1 MRIFTVTILLLCL
14 SFLNLSAQ
22 NAIKG
27 IVINSDSKKP
37 LQGVLIS
44 VKKTNFNSLTNF
56 NGGFTL
62 NNLPKK
68 ELVITISLK
77 GFKTQNIP
85 IQITEGLLDLGNI
98 SIDEDTSNDIDLS
111 IITLTDDELND
122 DSSIADNITGLLQ
135 SSKDT
140 YLLAAAYEWSASFYS
155 IKGLG
160 SENAKVL
167 INGIEMNKHYN
178 GRPQWSNWGGLNSV
192 LRNQDFSSGLSP
204 SAYSFGG
211 ILGVTNIN
219 TRASYYKKSI
229 SISYASSNR
238 SYSHRLMAK
247 YSSGLLKN
255 GWAFTVSASKRH
267 ANEGFTEGTSY
278 NAYSIFASLEK
289 QINKKHSL
297 NFTAIQAKNSRGKSA
312 ANTQEVFDLKGTAYN
327 PYWGYQNGKI
337 RNARIKRVNEPIFM
351 LNHYW
356 KLSSKI
362 SLNTGIAYQFG
373 ETGNSRI
380 DFNGGNDPSPTY
392 YRKLPNYF
400 LNNSYGPDH
409 ANAYKS
415 FVNFKNDGQLN
426 WLDLYIGNENTNNN
440 ALFALYEDR
449 NDDKLLTVTTNLN
462 AELTNNI
469 TLSGNL
475 EYKKLN
481 SENFANV
488 LDLFGA
494 SGYLDI
500 NKFGDIGN
508 DNLQNDL
515 RTPNRV
521 VKKGDRFKYNYKLMS
536 QVYGG
541 FTQLQ
546 FKYNKIDFYTAAAIH
561 NKAYQREGLYKN
573 GIYPGSS
580 TNATIPNSFGRSKKI
595 KHFGYGIKAGFTY
608 KISGRHLLDFNGGYI
623 SKAPSIRNSFVN
635 SRFNNLTVAD
645 VSSLNNEKIT
655 SLDAS
660 YIVRTPFITAKL
672 SGYYTTIKDATNIA
686 FYFTGADNLFVQEIT
701 TGINKKHFGTEIGIE
716 AQVVSSF
723 KLKAAANIGQYTY
736 NNNPNVT
743 LASEI
748 STKSNNTGFNDRGIK
763 DYGTANLKNYRV
775 ASGPQTA
782 YSFGFEYR
790 DPNYWFIGMTLNYLG
805 NIYVSPSIIKRTTSF
820 VSDDGQFFPNF
831 NPDIARELLSQERF
845 DDYFTLN
852 AIGGKTW
859 NIGKGKYIGFFAS
872 LNNILNEKYKTGG
885 YEQGRTAN
893 YKLESK
899 DQVNGTPNFG
909 TKYWYG
915 RGATYFLNINYRF

>member
-1 MRIFTVTILLLCL
+1 MRIFTVTILLTCL

-27 IVINSDSKKP
+27 IVINSDSDKP

-44 VKKTNFNSLTNF
+44 VKEINFTSLTNF
-56 NGGFTL
+56 NGAFTL
-62 NNLPKK
+62 NNLPKR
-68 ELVITISLK
+68 ELVIIISLK

-85 IQITEGLLDLGNI
+85 IQITEGLVDLGII
-98 SIDEDTSNDIDLS
+98 SIYKDASNDIDLS
-111 IITLTDDELND
+111 TITLTDDELND

-140 YLLAAAYEWSASFYS
+140 YLRAATYEWSASFYS

-204 SAYSFGG
+204 SSYSFGG
-211 ILGVTNIN
+211 VLGVTNIN
-219 TRASYYKKSI
+219 TRASYYKKSA

-255 GWAFTVSASKRH
+255 SWAFTVSASKRH

-312 ANTQEVFDLKGTAYN
+312 ANTQEVFNLKGTAYN

-337 RNARIKRVNEPIFM
+337 RNARIKRINEPIFM

-356 KLSSKI
+356 KLNNKT

-400 LNNSYGPDH
+400 LNNSYGSDH

-426 WLDLYIGNENTNNN
+426 WLDLYIGNKNTNNN

-449 NDDKLLTVTTNLN
+449 NDAKLITVTTNLN
-462 AELTNNI
+462 AELTDNI

-475 EYKKLN
+475 KYKKIN

-515 RTPNRV
+515 LNPNRV
-521 VKKGDRFKYNYKLMS
+521 VKKGDKFKYNYKLMS

-546 FKYNKIDFYTAAAIH
+546 FKYNKIDFYIASAINNTSH
-561 NKAYQREGLYKN
+561 QREGLYKN

-580 TNATIPNSFGRSKKI
+580 TNATIPNSFGKSKKI
-595 KHFGYGIKAGFTY
+595 NHFGYGVKTGFTY

-623 SKAPSIRNSFVN
+623 SKVPSIRNSFVN
-635 SRFNNLTVAD
+635 SRFNNLTVAE

-716 AQVVSSF
+716 AQVLSSF

-736 NNNPNVT
+736 SNNPTVT

-748 STKSNNTGFNDRGIK
+748 STKSSNAGFNDSGIK
-763 DYGTANLKNYRV
+763 DYGRANLKNYRI

-790 DPNYWFIGMTLNYLG
+790 DPNYWFIGMTLNYLD

-820 VSDDGQFFPNF
+820 VSDDSQFFPNF
-831 NPDIARELLSQERF
+831 NPALARKLLSQEKF
-845 DDYFTLN
+845 DAYFTLN

-899 DQVNGTPNFG
+899 DKVNGTPNFG